1 MIKKIYKYIKD
12 KPKIKQV
19 VNIAAIICCVYFLF
33 LVFSGSRI
41 NSEKIAY
48 SEFLNMID
56 QHAITDVEIKGKGIK
71 AKAVNSKKTYE
82 IRKVEDPNL
91 VEKLHDANISF
102 SEVNDSL
109 PKPIVFIVSVGRL
122 LLPTV
127 VLLIAFSYIT
137 NNNKFKLNF
146 NKKDNSNKSADEITF
161 KDVAGQEE
169 AKEALSE
176 MISFLHEP
184 DKYKYMGA
192 TIPKGALL
200 VGPPGSGKTLL
211 AKAVAGEAHVPFLS
225 ASGSDFV
232 ELYAGMGARRVR
244 EIFAEAKKI
253 APCIIFID
261 EVDSIAKSR
270 GFGDKGGNDER
281 EQTLNQLLTEMD
293 GFNPYSGIIVLAA
306 TNRPEMLDRAFIRAG
321 RFDRKITVNAPD
333 IEERLAILK
342 VHTKDKKL
350 DSGVNLK
357 RIASMTP
364 GASGADMANI
374 ANEAAIRAVKFS
386 KDKIYQDDLEAALE
400 IIIAG
405 AEKKNN
411 ILSEEEKRIIAYHE
425 LGHVIVGSVLN
436 TGSPVQKITIV
447 PRVNGALGY
456 TLQFDEKEK
465 SLISKDEMI
474 NDITVLLGGRAA
486 EEIKFNSITT
496 GASNDIK
503 RASEIARKMVAVYGM
518 GNDIGPVGVASRV
531 NSFLNEDTVS
541 DAGTLLLNKVD
552 DEVSEIIKSCY
563 KRAKSILKNYSK
575 EMDSLAEILLK
586 KETIYSEDLLRVLRS
601 KKNSKK
607 NTPSDKNN
615 TDEDLKVNKMASNK
629 QSASCSNDIVNNSVG
644 TKKDNENRTVNDKDA
659 SGKTK
664 KAKVSEDT
672 TQSDIKVTKDNT
684 DAKNKKA
691 SKSLKKDEKI
701 SANNLMNS
709 VKQSKDDFDNVKAK
723 DIKSDNKNLDNN
735 EKLDQKKPDNS
746 NQTEEIPDNS
756 RKKYGGRINDIKAEL
771 MNKTKEKK
779 NAGNNVDPNTGVQD
793 IKDKNKT
800 ENSKN
805 KDADKNKKYKENNK
819 ILESFDDEN
828 VDINITEDMF

>member
-1 MIKKIYKYIKD
+1 MIKKIYKFIKD

-19 VNIAAIICCVYFLF
+19 VNITAIICCAYFLF
-33 LVFSGSRI
+33 MIFSGGRI

-48 SEFLNMID
+48 SEFLNMVD
-56 QHAITDVEIKGKGIK
+56 QHAITDVEIKGKSIK

-109 PKPIVFIVSVGRL
+109 PKPIVFIMSVGRL

-137 NNNKFKLNF
+137 NNNKFKLHF
-146 NKKDNSNKSADEITF
+146 NKKDNSNKPVDEITF

-184 DKYKYMGA
+184 DKYKNMGA

-225 ASGSDFV
+225 VSGSDFV

-306 TNRPEMLDRAFIRAG
+306 TNRPEMLDKAFIRAG

-333 IEERLAILK
+333 IKERLAILK

-374 ANEAAIRAVKFS
+374 ANEAAIRAVKFN
-386 KDKIYQDDLEAALE
+386 KDKIYQDDLEASLE
-400 IIIAG
+400 VIIAG
-405 AEKKNN
+405 EEKKNN
-411 ILSEEEKRIIAYHE
+411 ILSEEEKSIIAYHE
-425 LGHVIVGSVLN
+425 LGHAIIGSVLN
-436 TGSPVQKITIV
+436 TKSPIQKITIV

-465 SLISKDEMI
+465 SLINKSEMM

-496 GASNDIK
+496 GASNDIE

-518 GNDIGPVGVASRV
+518 GNDIGPVGVASKV

-541 DAGTLLLNKVD
+541 DAGTSLLNKVD

-575 EMDSLAEILLK
+575 EMDSLAETLLE
-586 KETIYSEDLLRVLRS
+586 KETIYSEDLLRVLKN
-601 KKNSKK
+601 KKNVKK
-607 NTPSDKNN
+607 NTSTNKNN
-615 TDEDLKVNKMASNK
+615 ADEDPKVDKMSPNK
-629 QSASCSNDIVNNSVG
+629 QFGSRPNDAVNDSVVT
-644 TKKDNENRTVNDKDA
+644 TKKDSESKVVN
-659 SGKTK
+659 GKNVSNK
-664 KAKVSEDT
+664 SKNLRVSENT
-672 TQSDIKVTKDNT
+672 AQSDIKVTKNSF
-684 DAKNKKA
+684 KNKNEKK
-691 SKSLKKDEKI
+691 SKGLKKDEKI
-701 SANNLMNS
+701 SANNLMNGL
-709 VKQSKDDFDNVKAK
+709 KQGKNDLDNIESK
-723 DIKSDNKNLDNN
+723 DIKNN
-735 EKLDQKKPDNS
+735 DDKDLIYKKTDS
-746 NQTEEIPDNS
+746 GNQAKEIPDDAV
-756 RKKYGGRINDIKAEL
+756 KKYGGRINDIKAEL
-771 MNKTKEKK
+771 MNKTKEKR
-779 NAGNNVDPNTGVQD
+779 NAGNNVDPNIGVQD

-805 KDADKNKKYKENNK
+805 KDADKNKKYKENNE
-819 ILESFDDEN
+819 ILDSFDDEN

>member
-1 MIKKIYKYIKD
+1 MIKKIYKYVKD

-19 VNIAAIICCVYFLF
+19 VNIAAVICCVYFLF
-33 LVFSGSRI
+33 MVFSGGRI

-56 QHAITDVEIKGKGIK
+56 QHAITDVEIKGKSIK
-71 AKAVNSKKTYE
+71 AKAVNTKKTYE

-122 LLPTV
+122 LLPTAI
-127 VLLIAFSYIT
+127 LLIAFSYIT

-146 NKKDNSNKSADEITF
+146 NKKDNSNKSVDEITF

-184 DKYKYMGA
+184 DKYKNIGA

-225 ASGSDFV
+225 VSGSDFV

-306 TNRPEMLDRAFIRAG
+306 TNRPEMLDKAFIRAG

-465 SLISKDEMI
+465 SLINKNEMM

-496 GASNDIK
+496 GASNDIE

-518 GNDIGPVGVASRV
+518 GNDIGPVGVASKV

-541 DAGTLLLNKVD
+541 DAGTSLLNKVD

-575 EMDSLAEILLK
+575 EMDSLAETLLE
-586 KETIYSEDLLRVLRS
+586 KETVYSEDLLRVLKS
-601 KKNSKK
+601 KKNAKK
-607 NTPSDKNN
+607 NTSTNKNN
-615 TDEDLKVNKMASNK
+615 ADEDPKVDKMSPNE
-629 QSASCSNDIVNNSVG
+629 QSGSRPNDAVNDSVVT
-644 TKKDNENRTVNDKDA
+644 TKKDSESKVVN
-659 SGKTK
+659 GKNVSNK
-664 KAKVSEDT
+664 SKNLRVSENT
-672 TQSDIKVTKDNT
+672 AQSDIKVTKNSF
-684 DAKNKKA
+684 KNKIEKK
-691 SKSLKKDEKI
+691 SKGLKKDEKI
-701 SANNLMNS
+701 SANNLMNGL
-709 VKQSKDDFDNVKAK
+709 KQGKSNLDNIESK
-723 DIKSDNKNLDNN
+723 DIKNN
-735 EKLDQKKPDNS
+735 DDKELIHKKTDS
-746 NQTEEIPDNS
+746 GNQAKEIPDDAV
-756 RKKYGGRINDIKAEL
+756 KKYGGRINDIKAEL
-771 MNKTKEKK
+771 MNKTKEKR

-805 KDADKNKKYKENNK
+805 KDADKNKKYKENNE
-819 ILESFDDEN
+819 ILDSFDDEN